1 MRRQEKL
8 ALINLLTK
16 KQIKVLQ
23 SYLND
28 DWKYLILNGAV
39 RAGKTVIDNYLFL
52 LELKR
57 IKKLAEIEKEPHPQ
71 YILAGYS
78 SNSIYTNV
86 ISSLENQ
93 FGIVMK
99 TDRHGHYH
107 LFGIDIVPAY
117 TGSVRGIGAIRGMT
131 SYGAYINEASLA
143 THEVFQEIVQRCS
156 VGTARIICD
165 TNPDIPTHWLK
176 TDYIDNHDPKA
187 RIKAFS
193 FTIDDNTFLSK
204 DYVEALKAATP
215 RGMFYDRS
223 ILGQWVTGDGIV
235 YQDFNK
241 ETMVI
246 PRDRVPD
253 GLDYYVGIDWGYE
266 HPNPI
271 ILLGDDKDGN
281 TYVLEDYTQKHK
293 FINYWIEIAQNLQT
307 RFGRNL
313 IFYADSARPD
323 NVNEFQSNGLNCIN
337 ANKNVLPGIECVA
350 KKMREGKFYV
360 VDTASNG
367 LLDEIYQYAWDE
379 STGLPLKENDVRHND
394 RLDAIRYAI
403 YSRNKKGG
411 FIPWN

>member
-1 MRRQEKL
+1 M

-16 KQIKVLQ
+16 KQIEVLQ

-86 ISSLENQ
+86 ISSIENQ
-93 FGIVMK
+93 FGIVMN

-156 VGTARIICD
+156 VGSARIICD

-176 TDYIDNHDPKA
+176 TDYIDNHDPRAK
-187 RIKAFS
+187 IKAFS

-204 DYVEALKAATP
+204 DYVETLKAATP
-215 RGMFYDRS
+215 RGMFYDRA
-223 ILGQWVTGDGIV
+223 ILGQWVTGEGIV
-235 YQDFNK
+235 YQDFNAD
-241 ETMVI
+241 TMVI
-246 PRDRVPD
+246 DD
-253 GLDYYVGIDWGYE
+253 KDISDSLDYYCGVDWGFAE
-266 HPNPI
+266 GHENVI
-271 ILLGDDKDGN
+271 TVFGDDPDTDI
-281 TYVLEDYTQKHK
+281 TYLLDIYSSTGKYIDY
-293 FINYWIEIAQNLQT
+293 WVEIAQQIQEKYGYGIN
-307 RFGRNL
+307 FWC
-313 IFYADSARPD
+313 DSARPEYVSYFQQQGIQARNADKSVMDGVEYCSSRIKLDKFRVLRSCSKPFLDDVYQYVWDPVKGVPKKEHD
-323 NVNEFQSNGLNCIN
+323 NVMDSF
-337 ANKNVLPGIECVA
+337 
-350 KKMREGKFYV
+350 
-360 VDTASNG
+360 
-367 LLDEIYQYAWDE
+367 
-379 STGLPLKENDVRHND
+379 
-394 RLDAIRYAI
+394 RYAVFNQHKKVDNQVLRNI
-403 YSRNKKGG
+403 Y
-411 FIPWN
+411 F

>member
-1 MRRQEKL
+1 M

-16 KQIKVLQ
+16 KQIEVLQ

-57 IKKLAEIEKEPHPQ
+57 IKQLAEREKEPHPQ

-86 ISSLENQ
+86 ISSIENQ
-93 FGIVMK
+93 FGIVMN

-107 LFGIDIVPAY
+107 LFGVDIVPAY

-156 VGTARIICD
+156 VGSARIICD

-193 FTIDDNTFLSK
+193 FTIDDNTFLAK
-204 DYVEALKAATP
+204 DYVDALKAATP

-223 ILGQWVTGDGIV
+223 ILGQWVTGEGIV

-241 ETMVI
+241 DTMLVNE
-246 PRDRVPD
+246 VPKN
-253 GLDYYVGIDWGYE
+253 LEYYCGVDWGFAE
-266 HPNPI
+266 GHENVI
-271 ILLGDDKDGN
+271 TVFGDDPDTDT
-281 TYVLEDYTQKHK
+281 TYLLDIYSSTGKY
-293 FINYWIEIAQNLQT
+293 IDYWIEIAQQIQEKYGYGIN
-307 RFGRNL
+307 FW
-313 IFYADSARPD
+313 ADSARPEYVSYFQQNGIQARNADKSVMDGVEYCSSRIKLDKFRVLQSCSKPFLDDVYQYVWDPVKGVPKKEHD
-323 NVNEFQSNGLNCIN
+323 NVMDSF
-337 ANKNVLPGIECVA
+337 
-350 KKMREGKFYV
+350 
-360 VDTASNG
+360 
-367 LLDEIYQYAWDE
+367 
-379 STGLPLKENDVRHND
+379 
-394 RLDAIRYAI
+394 RYAVFNQHKKVDNQVLRNI
-403 YSRNKKGG
+403 Y
-411 FIPWN
+411 F

>member
-1 MRRQEKL
+1 M

-16 KQIKVLQ
+16 KQIEVLQ

-57 IKKLAEIEKEPHPQ
+57 IKRLAEREKEPHPQ

-86 ISSLENQ
+86 ISSIENQ
-93 FGIVMK
+93 FGIVMN

-156 VGTARIICD
+156 VESARIICD
-165 TNPDIPTHWLK
+165 TNPSTPTHWLK

-187 RIKAFS
+187 RIKSFS
-193 FTIDDNTFLSK
+193 FTIDDNTFLSR
-204 DYVEALKAATP
+204 DYVETLKAATP

-223 ILGQWVTGDGIV
+223 ILGQWVTSDGIV
-235 YQDFNK
+235 YQDFNAD
-241 ETMVI
+241 TMVI
-246 PRDRVPD
+246 DD
-253 GLDYYVGIDWGYE
+253 KDISDSLDYYCGVDWGFAE
-266 HPNPI
+266 GHENVI
-271 ILLGDDKDGN
+271 TVFGDDPDTDT
-281 TYVLEDYTQKHK
+281 TYLLDIYSSTGKYIDY
-293 FINYWIEIAQNLQT
+293 WVDIAQKIQEKYGYGIN
-307 RFGRNL
+307 FW
-313 IFYADSARPD
+313 ADSARPEYVSYFQQNGIQARNADKSVMDGVEYCSSRIKLDKFRVLKSCSKPFLDDVYQYVWDPVKGVPKKEHD
-323 NVNEFQSNGLNCIN
+323 NVMDSF
-337 ANKNVLPGIECVA
+337 
-350 KKMREGKFYV
+350 
-360 VDTASNG
+360 
-367 LLDEIYQYAWDE
+367 
-379 STGLPLKENDVRHND
+379 
-394 RLDAIRYAI
+394 RYAVFNQHKKVDNQVLKNI
-403 YSRNKKGG
+403 Y
-411 FIPWN
+411 F

>member
-1 MRRQEKL
+1 M
-8 ALINLLTK
+8 
-16 KQIKVLQ
+16 LQ

-57 IKKLAEIEKEPHPQ
+57 IKKLAEREKEPHPQ

-86 ISSLENQ
+86 ISSIENQ
-93 FGIVMK
+93 FGIVMN

-107 LFGIDIVPAY
+107 LFGVDIVPAY

-156 VGTARIICD
+156 VGSARIICD

-193 FTIDDNTFLSK
+193 FTIDDNTFLAK
-204 DYVEALKAATP
+204 DYVDALKAATP

-223 ILGQWVTGDGIV
+223 ILGQWVTGEGIV

-241 ETMVI
+241 DTMLVNE
-246 PRDRVPD
+246 VPKN
-253 GLDYYVGIDWGYE
+253 LEYYCGVDWGFAE
-266 HPNPI
+266 GHENVI
-271 ILLGDDKDGN
+271 TVFGDDPDTDI
-281 TYVLEDYTQKHK
+281 TYLLDIYSSTGKYIDY
-293 FINYWIEIAQNLQT
+293 WVEIAQQIQEKYGYGIN
-307 RFGRNL
+307 FW
-313 IFYADSARPD
+313 ADSARPEYVSYFQQNGIQARNSDKSVMDGVEYCSSRIKLDKFRVLQSCAKPFLDDVYQYVWDPVKGVPKKEHD
-323 NVNEFQSNGLNCIN
+323 NVMDSF
-337 ANKNVLPGIECVA
+337 
-350 KKMREGKFYV
+350 
-360 VDTASNG
+360 
-367 LLDEIYQYAWDE
+367 
-379 STGLPLKENDVRHND
+379 
-394 RLDAIRYAI
+394 RYAVFNQHKKVDNQVLRNI
-403 YSRNKKGG
+403 Y
-411 FIPWN
+411 F

>member
-1 MRRQEKL
+1 M

-86 ISSLENQ
+86 ISSIENQ

-156 VGTARIICD
+156 VRSARIICD

-193 FTIDDNTFLSK
+193 FTIGDNTFLSK

-241 ETMVI
+241 DTMVI
-246 PRDRVPD
+246 PRNRVPD
-253 GLDYYVGIDWGYE
+253 GLDYYVGVDWGYE

-293 FINYWIEIAQNLQT
+293 FINYWVKIAQNLQT

-350 KKMREGKFYV
+350 RKMREGKFYV
-360 VDTASNG
+360 VDTASSG

>member
-1 MRRQEKL
+1 M

-16 KQIKVLQ
+16 KQIEVLQ

-57 IKKLAEIEKEPHPQ
+57 IKKLAEREKEPHPQ

-86 ISSLENQ
+86 ISSIENQ
-93 FGIVMK
+93 FGIVMN

-156 VGTARIICD
+156 VGSARIICD
-165 TNPDIPTHWLK
+165 TNPSTPTHWLK

-204 DYVEALKAATP
+204 DYVETLKAATP

-235 YQDFNK
+235 YRDFDK
-241 ETMVI
+241 ETMLI
-246 PRDRVPD
+246 NEAPKN
-253 GLDYYVGIDWGYE
+253 LEYYCGVDWGFAE
-266 HPNPI
+266 GHENVI
-271 ILLGDDKDGN
+271 TVFGDDPDTDI
-281 TYVLEDYTQKHK
+281 TYLLDIYSSTGKYIDY
-293 FINYWIEIAQNLQT
+293 WVDIAQQIQEKYGYGIN
-307 RFGRNL
+307 FWC
-313 IFYADSARPD
+313 DSARPEYVSYFQQQGIQARNSDKSVMAGVEYCSSIIKLNKFRVLQSCAKPFLDDVYQYVWDPVKGVPKKEHD
-323 NVNEFQSNGLNCIN
+323 NVMDSF
-337 ANKNVLPGIECVA
+337 
-350 KKMREGKFYV
+350 
-360 VDTASNG
+360 
-367 LLDEIYQYAWDE
+367 
-379 STGLPLKENDVRHND
+379 
-394 RLDAIRYAI
+394 RYAVFNQHKKVDNQVFKNI
-403 YSRNKKGG
+403 Y
-411 FIPWN
+411 F

>member
-1 MRRQEKL
+1 M

-16 KQIKVLQ
+16 KQIEVLQ

-57 IKKLAEIEKEPHPQ
+57 IKKLAEREKEPHPQ

-86 ISSLENQ
+86 ISSIENQ
-93 FGIVMK
+93 FGIVMN

-107 LFGIDIVPAY
+107 LFGVDIVPAY

-156 VGTARIICD
+156 VGSARIICD

-193 FTIDDNTFLSK
+193 FTIDDNTFLAK

-223 ILGQWVTGDGIV
+223 ILGQWVTGEGIV
-235 YQDFNK
+235 YQDFDK
-241 ETMVI
+241 ETMLI
-246 PRDRVPD
+246 NEAPKN
-253 GLDYYVGIDWGYE
+253 LDYYCGVDWGFAE
-266 HPNPI
+266 GHENVI
-271 ILLGDDKDGN
+271 TVFGDDPDTDT
-281 TYVLEDYTQKHK
+281 TYLLDIYSSTGKY
-293 FINYWIEIAQNLQT
+293 IDYWIEIAQQIQEKYGYGIN
-307 RFGRNL
+307 FW
-313 IFYADSARPD
+313 ADSARPEYVSYFQQNGIQARNADKSVMDGVEYCSSRIKLDKFRVLKSCSKPFLDDVYQYVWDSVKGVPKKEHD
-323 NVNEFQSNGLNCIN
+323 NVMDSF
-337 ANKNVLPGIECVA
+337 
-350 KKMREGKFYV
+350 
-360 VDTASNG
+360 
-367 LLDEIYQYAWDE
+367 
-379 STGLPLKENDVRHND
+379 
-394 RLDAIRYAI
+394 RYAVFNQHKKVDNQVLRNI
-403 YSRNKKGG
+403 Y
-411 FIPWN
+411 F

>member
-1 MRRQEKL
+1 M

-16 KQIKVLQ
+16 KQIEVLQ

-57 IKKLAEIEKEPHPQ
+57 IKKLAEREKEPHPQ

-86 ISSLENQ
+86 ISSIENQ
-93 FGIVMK
+93 FGIVMN

-156 VGTARIICD
+156 VESARIICD

-187 RIKAFS
+187 RIKSFS

-204 DYVEALKAATP
+204 DYVETLKAATP
-215 RGMFYDRS
+215 RGMFYDRA
-223 ILGQWVTGDGIV
+223 ILGQWVTGEGIV
-235 YQDFNK
+235 YQDFNAD
-241 ETMVI
+241 TMVI
-246 PRDRVPD
+246 DD
-253 GLDYYVGIDWGYE
+253 KDISDSLDYYCGIDWGFAE
-266 HPNPI
+266 GHENVI
-271 ILLGDDKDGN
+271 TVFGDDPDTDM
-281 TYVLEDYTQKHK
+281 TYLLDIYSSTGKYIDY
-293 FINYWIEIAQNLQT
+293 WVDIAQQIQEKYGYGIN
-307 RFGRNL
+307 FW
-313 IFYADSARPD
+313 ADSARPEYVSYFQQNGIQARNADKSVMDGVEYCSSRIKLDKFRVLKSCSKPFLDDVYQYVWDPVKGVPKKEHD
-323 NVNEFQSNGLNCIN
+323 NVMDSF
-337 ANKNVLPGIECVA
+337 
-350 KKMREGKFYV
+350 
-360 VDTASNG
+360 
-367 LLDEIYQYAWDE
+367 
-379 STGLPLKENDVRHND
+379 
-394 RLDAIRYAI
+394 RYAVFNQHKKVDNQVLRNI
-403 YSRNKKGG
+403 Y
-411 FIPWN
+411 F

>member
-1 MRRQEKL
+1 M
-8 ALINLLTK
+8 
-16 KQIKVLQ
+16 LQ

-28 DWKYLILNGAV
+28 GWKILINAGSV
-39 RAGKTVIDNYLFL
+39 RSGKTYINNYLFL

-57 IKKLAEIEKEPHPQ
+57 VKKLAEIEKEPHPQ

-86 ISSLENQ
+86 ISSIENQ

-156 VGTARIICD
+156 VRSARIICD

-241 ETMVI
+241 DTMVI
-246 PRDRVPD
+246 PKNRVPD
-253 GLDYYVGIDWGYE
+253 GLDYYVGVDWGYE

-293 FINYWIEIAQNLQT
+293 FINYWVKVAQNLQT

-350 KKMREGKFYV
+350 RKMREGKFYV
-360 VDTASNG
+360 VDTASSG

>member
-1 MRRQEKL
+1 M
-8 ALINLLTK
+8 
-16 KQIKVLQ
+16 Q

-28 DWKYLILNGAV
+28 DWKYLILNGAI

-57 IKKLAEIEKEPHPQ
+57 IKQLAEQEKEPHPQ

-86 ISSLENQ
+86 ISSIENQ
-93 FGIVMK
+93 FGIVMN
-99 TDRHGHYH
+99 TDIHGHYH
-107 LFGIDIVPAY
+107 LFGVDIVPAY

-156 VGTARIICD
+156 VGSARIICD

-193 FTIDDNTFLSK
+193 FTIDDNTFLAK

-223 ILGQWVTGDGIV
+223 ILGQWVTGEGIV

-241 ETMVI
+241 DTMLVNE
-246 PRDRVPD
+246 VPKN
-253 GLDYYVGIDWGYE
+253 LEYYCGVDWGFAE
-266 HPNPI
+266 GHENVI
-271 ILLGDDKDGN
+271 TVFGDDPDTDT
-281 TYVLEDYTQKHK
+281 TYLLDIYSSTGKYIDY
-293 FINYWIEIAQNLQT
+293 WVDIAQQIQEKYGYGIN
-307 RFGRNL
+307 FW
-313 IFYADSARPD
+313 ADSARPEY
-323 NVNEFQSNGLNCIN
+323 VSYFQQNGIQARNSDKSVMDGVEYCSSRIKLD
-337 ANKNVLPGIECVA
+337 KFRVLQSCA
-350 KKMREGKFYV
+350 KPF
-360 VDTASNG
+360 
-367 LLDEIYQYAWDE
+367 LDDIYQYVWDQVK
-379 STGLPLKENDVRHND
+379 GVPKKEHDNVMDSF
-394 RLDAIRYAI
+394 RYAVFNQHKKVDNQVLKNI
-403 YSRNKKGG
+403 Y
-411 FIPWN
+411 F

>member
-1 MRRQEKL
+1 M
-8 ALINLLTK
+8 LINLLTK
-16 KQIKVLQ
+16 KQIEVLQ

-57 IKKLAEIEKEPHPQ
+57 IKKLAEREKEPHPQ

-86 ISSLENQ
+86 ISSIENQ
-93 FGIVMK
+93 FGIVMN

-156 VGTARIICD
+156 VESARIICD

-193 FTIDDNTFLSK
+193 FTIDDNTFLSR
-204 DYVEALKAATP
+204 DYVETLKAATP
-215 RGMFYDRS
+215 RGMFYDRA
-223 ILGQWVTGDGIV
+223 IKGLWVTGEGIV
-235 YQDFNK
+235 YRDFDK
-241 ETMVI
+241 GTMLI
-246 PRDRVPD
+246 NEAPKN
-253 GLDYYVGIDWGYE
+253 LEYYCGVDWGFAE
-266 HPNPI
+266 GHENVI
-271 ILLGDDKDGN
+271 TVFGDDPDTDI
-281 TYVLEDYTQKHK
+281 TYLLDIYSSTGKYIDY
-293 FINYWIEIAQNLQT
+293 WVDIAQQIQEKYGYGIN
-307 RFGRNL
+307 FWC
-313 IFYADSARPD
+313 DSARPEYVSYFQQQGIQARNADKSVMDGVEYCSSRIKLDKFRVLKSCSKPFLDDVYQYVWDPVKGVPKKEHD
-323 NVNEFQSNGLNCIN
+323 NVMDSF
-337 ANKNVLPGIECVA
+337 
-350 KKMREGKFYV
+350 
-360 VDTASNG
+360 
-367 LLDEIYQYAWDE
+367 
-379 STGLPLKENDVRHND
+379 
-394 RLDAIRYAI
+394 RYAVFNQHKKVDNQVFRNI
-403 YSRNKKGG
+403 Y
-411 FIPWN
+411 F

>member
-1 MRRQEKL
+1 M

-39 RAGKTVIDNYLFL
+39 RTGKTVIDNYLFL

-86 ISSLENQ
+86 ISSIENQ

-156 VGTARIICD
+156 VRSARIICD

-176 TDYIDNHDPKA
+176 TGYIDNHDPKA

-193 FTIDDNTFLSK
+193 FTIGDNTFLSK

-241 ETMVI
+241 DTMII
-246 PRDRVPD
+246 PRNRVPD
-253 GLDYYVGIDWGYE
+253 GLDYYVGVDWGYE

-293 FINYWIEIAQNLQT
+293 FINYWVEIAKNLQT

-350 KKMREGKFYV
+350 RKMREGKFYV

>member
-1 MRRQEKL
+1 M
-8 ALINLLTK
+8 
-16 KQIKVLQ
+16 Q

-57 IKKLAEIEKEPHPQ
+57 IKQLAEREKEPHPQ

-86 ISSLENQ
+86 ISSIENQ
-93 FGIVMK
+93 FGIVMN

-107 LFGIDIVPAY
+107 LFGVDIVPAY

-156 VGTARIICD
+156 IRSARIICD

-176 TDYIDNHDPKA
+176 TDYIDNQDPKA

-193 FTIDDNTFLSK
+193 FTIDDNTFLAK
-204 DYVEALKAATP
+204 DYVDALKAATP

-223 ILGQWVTGDGIV
+223 ILGQWVTGEGIV

-241 ETMVI
+241 DTMLVNE
-246 PRDRVPD
+246 VPEN
-253 GLDYYVGIDWGYE
+253 LDYYCGIDWGFAE
-266 HPNPI
+266 GHENVI
-271 ILLGDDKDGN
+271 TVFGDDPDTDT
-281 TYVLEDYTQKHK
+281 TYLLDIYSSTGKYIDY
-293 FINYWIEIAQNLQT
+293 WVEIAQQIQEKYGYGIN
-307 RFGRNL
+307 FW
-313 IFYADSARPD
+313 ADSARPEYVSYFQQNGIQARNADKSVMDGVEYCSSRIKLDKFRVLKSCSKPFLDDVYQYVWDPVKGVPKKEHD
-323 NVNEFQSNGLNCIN
+323 NVMDSF
-337 ANKNVLPGIECVA
+337 
-350 KKMREGKFYV
+350 
-360 VDTASNG
+360 
-367 LLDEIYQYAWDE
+367 
-379 STGLPLKENDVRHND
+379 
-394 RLDAIRYAI
+394 RYAVFNQHKKVDNQVLRNI
-403 YSRNKKGG
+403 Y
-411 FIPWN
+411 F

>member
-1 MRRQEKL
+1 M
-8 ALINLLTK
+8 ALINLLAK
-16 KQIKVLQ
+16 KQIEVLQ

-57 IKKLAEIEKEPHPQ
+57 IKQLAEREKEPHPQ

-86 ISSLENQ
+86 ISSIENQ
-93 FGIVMK
+93 FGIVMN

-107 LFGIDIVPAY
+107 LFGVDIVPAY

-156 VGTARIICD
+156 VGSARIICD

-193 FTIDDNTFLSK
+193 FTIDDNTFLPK

-223 ILGQWVTGDGIV
+223 ILGQWVTGEGIV
-235 YQDFNK
+235 YQDFDK
-241 ETMVI
+241 ETMLI
-246 PRDRVPD
+246 NETPKN
-253 GLDYYVGIDWGYE
+253 LDYYCGVDWGFAE
-266 HPNPI
+266 GHENVI
-271 ILLGDDKDGN
+271 TVFGDDPDTDM
-281 TYVLEDYTQKHK
+281 TYLLDIYSSTGKYIDY
-293 FINYWIEIAQNLQT
+293 WVDIAQQIQEKYGYGIN
-307 RFGRNL
+307 FW
-313 IFYADSARPD
+313 ADSARPEYVSYFQQNGIQARNADKSVMDGVEYCSSRIKLDKFRVLKSCSKPFLDYIYPYVSDPVKGVPKKEHD
-323 NVNEFQSNGLNCIN
+323 NVMDSF
-337 ANKNVLPGIECVA
+337 
-350 KKMREGKFYV
+350 
-360 VDTASNG
+360 
-367 LLDEIYQYAWDE
+367 
-379 STGLPLKENDVRHND
+379 
-394 RLDAIRYAI
+394 RYAVFNQHKKVDNQVLRNI
-403 YSRNKKGG
+403 Y
-411 FIPWN
+411 F

>member
-1 MRRQEKL
+1 M

-16 KQIKVLQ
+16 KQIEVLQ

-57 IKKLAEIEKEPHPQ
+57 IKQLAEREKEPHPQ

-86 ISSLENQ
+86 ISSIENQ
-93 FGIVMK
+93 FGIVMN

-107 LFGIDIVPAY
+107 LFGVDIVPAY

-156 VGTARIICD
+156 VGSARIICD

-193 FTIDDNTFLSK
+193 FTIDDNTFLAK
-204 DYVEALKAATP
+204 DYVETLKAATP

-223 ILGQWVTGDGIV
+223 ILGQWVTGEGIV

-241 ETMVI
+241 DTMLVNE
-246 PRDRVPD
+246 VPKN
-253 GLDYYVGIDWGYE
+253 LDYYCGVDWGFAE
-266 HPNPI
+266 GHENVI
-271 ILLGDDKDGN
+271 TVFGDDPDTDT
-281 TYVLEDYTQKHK
+281 TYLLDIYSSTGKYIDY
-293 FINYWIEIAQNLQT
+293 WVDIAQQIQEKYGYGIN
-307 RFGRNL
+307 FW
-313 IFYADSARPD
+313 ADSARPEY
-323 NVNEFQSNGLNCIN
+323 VSYFQQNGIQARNSDKSVMDGVEYCSSRIKLD
-337 ANKNVLPGIECVA
+337 KFRVLQSCA
-350 KKMREGKFYV
+350 KPF
-360 VDTASNG
+360 
-367 LLDEIYQYAWDE
+367 LDDIYQYVWDPVK
-379 STGLPLKENDVRHND
+379 GVPKKEHDNVMDSF
-394 RLDAIRYAI
+394 RYAVFNQHKKVDNQVLKNI
-403 YSRNKKGG
+403 Y
-411 FIPWN
+411 F

>member
-1 MRRQEKL
+1 M
-8 ALINLLTK
+8 
-16 KQIKVLQ
+16 Q

-57 IKKLAEIEKEPHPQ
+57 IKKLAEREKEPHPQ

-78 SNSIYTNV
+78 SNSIYTNI
-86 ISSLENQ
+86 ISSIENQ
-93 FGIVMK
+93 FGIVMNA
-99 TDRHGHYH
+99 DRHGHYH
-107 LFGIDIVPAY
+107 LFGVDIVPAY

-143 THEVFQEIVQRCS
+143 THDVFQEIIQRCS
-156 VGTARIICD
+156 VGSARIICD

-193 FTIDDNTFLSK
+193 FTIDDNTFLAK

-241 ETMVI
+241 DTMVV
-246 PRDRVPD
+246 DEVPD
-253 GLDYYVGIDWGYE
+253 DLEYYCGVDWGFAE
-266 HPNPI
+266 GHENVI
-271 ILLGDDKDGN
+271 TVFGDDPDTDT
-281 TYVLEDYTQKHK
+281 TYLLDIYSSTGKYIDYWVDIAEQIQEKYGYG
-293 FINYWIEIAQNLQT
+293 INFW
-307 RFGRNL
+307 
-313 IFYADSARPD
+313 ADSARPEYVSYFQQNGIQARNADKSVMDGVEYCSSRIKLDKFRVLKSCSKPFLDDVYQYVWDPVKGVPKKEHD
-323 NVNEFQSNGLNCIN
+323 NVMDSF
-337 ANKNVLPGIECVA
+337 
-350 KKMREGKFYV
+350 
-360 VDTASNG
+360 
-367 LLDEIYQYAWDE
+367 
-379 STGLPLKENDVRHND
+379 
-394 RLDAIRYAI
+394 RYAVFNQHKKVDNQVLRNI
-403 YSRNKKGG
+403 Y
-411 FIPWN
+411 F

>member
-1 MRRQEKL
+1 M

-16 KQIKVLQ
+16 KQIEVLQ

-57 IKKLAEIEKEPHPQ
+57 IKKLAEREKEPHPQ

-86 ISSLENQ
+86 ISSIENQ
-93 FGIVMK
+93 FGIVMN

-107 LFGIDIVPAY
+107 LFGVDIVPAY

-156 VGTARIICD
+156 VGSARIICD

-193 FTIDDNTFLSK
+193 FTIDDNTFLAK

-223 ILGQWVTGDGIV
+223 ILGQWVTGEGIV
-235 YQDFNK
+235 YQDFNAN
-241 ETMVI
+241 TMVI
-246 PRDRVPD
+246 DDKNIPD
-253 GLDYYVGIDWGYE
+253 GLNYYCGVDWGFAE
-266 HPNPI
+266 GHENVI
-271 ILLGDDKDGN
+271 TVFGDDPDTDT
-281 TYVLEDYTQKHK
+281 TYLLDIYSSTGKYIDYWVDIAEQIQEKYGYG
-293 FINYWIEIAQNLQT
+293 INFW
-307 RFGRNL
+307 
-313 IFYADSARPD
+313 ADSARPEYVSYFQQNGIQARNADKSVMDGVEYCSSRIKLDKFRVLKSCSKPFLDDVYQYVWDPVKGVPKKEHD
-323 NVNEFQSNGLNCIN
+323 NVMDSF
-337 ANKNVLPGIECVA
+337 
-350 KKMREGKFYV
+350 
-360 VDTASNG
+360 
-367 LLDEIYQYAWDE
+367 
-379 STGLPLKENDVRHND
+379 
-394 RLDAIRYAI
+394 RYAVFNQHKKVDNQVLRNI
-403 YSRNKKGG
+403 Y
-411 FIPWN
+411 F

>member
-1 MRRQEKL
+1 M
-8 ALINLLTK
+8 
-16 KQIKVLQ
+16 LQ

-57 IKKLAEIEKEPHPQ
+57 IKKLAEREKEPHPQ

-86 ISSLENQ
+86 ISSIENQ
-93 FGIVMK
+93 FGIVMN

-156 VGTARIICD
+156 VGSARIICD

-193 FTIDDNTFLSK
+193 FTIDDNTFLAK
-204 DYVEALKAATP
+204 DYVDALKAATP

-223 ILGQWVTGDGIV
+223 ILGQWVTGEGIV
-235 YQDFNK
+235 YQDFNAD
-241 ETMVI
+241 TMVI
-246 PRDRVPD
+246 EDKD
-253 GLDYYVGIDWGYE
+253 ISDSLDYYCGVDWGFAE
-266 HPNPI
+266 GHENVI
-271 ILLGDDKDGN
+271 TVFGDDPDTDI
-281 TYVLEDYTQKHK
+281 TYLLDIYSSTGKYIDY
-293 FINYWIEIAQNLQT
+293 WVDIAQQIQEKYGYGIN
-307 RFGRNL
+307 FWC
-313 IFYADSARPD
+313 DSARPEY
-323 NVNEFQSNGLNCIN
+323 VSYFQQQGIQARNSDKSVMAGVEYCSSRIKLN
-337 ANKNVLPGIECVA
+337 KFRVLHSCA
-350 KKMREGKFYV
+350 KPF
-360 VDTASNG
+360 
-367 LLDEIYQYAWDE
+367 LDDIYQYVWDPVK
-379 STGLPLKENDVRHND
+379 GVPKKEHDNVMDSF
-394 RLDAIRYAI
+394 RYAVFNQHKKVDNQILRNI
-403 YSRNKKGG
+403 Y
-411 FIPWN
+411 F

>member
-1 MRRQEKL
+1 M
-8 ALINLLTK
+8 
-16 KQIKVLQ
+16 Q

-57 IKKLAEIEKEPHPQ
+57 IKQLAEREKEPHPQ

-86 ISSLENQ
+86 ISSIENQ
-93 FGIVMK
+93 FGIVMN

-107 LFGIDIVPAY
+107 LFGVDIVPAY

-156 VGTARIICD
+156 VGSARILCD

-193 FTIDDNTFLSK
+193 FTIDDNTFLAK
-204 DYVEALKAATP
+204 DYVDALKAATP

-223 ILGQWVTGDGIV
+223 ILGQWVTGEGIV
-235 YQDFNK
+235 YQDFDK
-241 ETMVI
+241 ETMLI
-246 PRDRVPD
+246 NEAPEN
-253 GLDYYVGIDWGYE
+253 LDYYCGVDWGFAE
-266 HPNPI
+266 GHENVI
-271 ILLGDDKDGN
+271 TVFGDDPDTDM
-281 TYVLEDYTQKHK
+281 TYLLDIYSSTGKYIDYWVDIAEQIQEKYGYG
-293 FINYWIEIAQNLQT
+293 INFW
-307 RFGRNL
+307 
-313 IFYADSARPD
+313 ADSARPEY
-323 NVNEFQSNGLNCIN
+323 VSYFQQNGIQARN
-337 ANKNVLPGIECVA
+337 ADKSVMDGVEYCSSRIKLDKFRVLKSCS
-350 KKMREGKFYV
+350 KLF
-360 VDTASNG
+360 
-367 LLDEIYQYAWDE
+367 LDEIYQYVWDPVK
-379 STGLPLKENDVRHND
+379 GVPKKEHDNVMDSF
-394 RLDAIRYAI
+394 RYAVFNQHKKVDNQVLRNI
-403 YSRNKKGG
+403 Y
-411 FIPWN
+411 F

>member
-1 MRRQEKL
+1 M

-16 KQIKVLQ
+16 KQIEVLQ

-57 IKKLAEIEKEPHPQ
+57 IKQLAEREKEPHPQ

-86 ISSLENQ
+86 ISSIENQ
-93 FGIVMK
+93 FGIVMN

-107 LFGIDIVPAY
+107 LFGVDIVPAY

-156 VGTARIICD
+156 VESARIICD

-187 RIKAFS
+187 RIKSFS
-193 FTIDDNTFLSK
+193 FIIDDNTFLAK
-204 DYVEALKAATP
+204 DYVDALKAATP

-223 ILGQWVTGDGIV
+223 ILGQWVTGEGIV

-241 ETMVI
+241 DTMLVNE
-246 PRDRVPD
+246 VPKN
-253 GLDYYVGIDWGYE
+253 LEYYCGVDWGFAE
-266 HPNPI
+266 GHENVI
-271 ILLGDDKDGN
+271 TVFGDDPDTDT
-281 TYVLEDYTQKHK
+281 TYLLDIYSSTGKYIDYWADIAEQIQEKYGYG
-293 FINYWIEIAQNLQT
+293 INFWC
-307 RFGRNL
+307 
-313 IFYADSARPD
+313 DSARPEYVSYFQQNGIQARNADKSVMDGVEYCSSRIKLDKFRVLQSCAKPFLDDVYQYVWDPVKGVPKKEHD
-323 NVNEFQSNGLNCIN
+323 NVMDSF
-337 ANKNVLPGIECVA
+337 
-350 KKMREGKFYV
+350 
-360 VDTASNG
+360 
-367 LLDEIYQYAWDE
+367 
-379 STGLPLKENDVRHND
+379 
-394 RLDAIRYAI
+394 RYAVFNQHKKVDNQVLRNI
-403 YSRNKKGG
+403 Y
-411 FIPWN
+411 F

>member
-1 MRRQEKL
+1 M
-8 ALINLLTK
+8 
-16 KQIKVLQ
+16 LQ

-57 IKKLAEIEKEPHPQ
+57 IKQLAEREKEPHPQ

-86 ISSLENQ
+86 ISSIENQ
-93 FGIVMK
+93 FGIVMN

-107 LFGIDIVPAY
+107 LFGVDIVPAY

-156 VGTARIICD
+156 VGSARIICD

-193 FTIDDNTFLSK
+193 FTIDDNTFLAK
-204 DYVEALKAATP
+204 DYVDALKAATP

-223 ILGQWVTGDGIV
+223 ILGQWVTGEGIV
-235 YQDFNK
+235 YQDFDAN
-241 ETMVI
+241 TMVI
-246 PRDRVPD
+246 DDENIPD
-253 GLDYYVGIDWGYE
+253 DLEYYCGVDWGFAE
-266 HPNPI
+266 GHENVI
-271 ILLGDDKDGN
+271 TVFGDDPDTDT
-281 TYVLEDYTQKHK
+281 TYLLDIYSSTGKYIDYWVDIAEQIQEKYGYG
-293 FINYWIEIAQNLQT
+293 INFW
-307 RFGRNL
+307 
-313 IFYADSARPD
+313 ADSARPEY
-323 NVNEFQSNGLNCIN
+323 VSYFQQNGIQARN
-337 ANKNVLPGIECVA
+337 ADKSVMDGVEYCSSRIKLDKFRVLKSCSKP
-350 KKMREGKFYV
+350 F
-360 VDTASNG
+360 
-367 LLDEIYQYAWDE
+367 LDEIYQYVWDPVK
-379 STGLPLKENDVRHND
+379 GVPKKEHDNVMDSF
-394 RLDAIRYAI
+394 RYAVFNQHKKVDNQVLRNI
-403 YSRNKKGG
+403 Y
-411 FIPWN
+411 F

>member
-1 MRRQEKL
+1 M

-16 KQIKVLQ
+16 KQIEVLQ

-57 IKKLAEIEKEPHPQ
+57 IKQLAEREKEPHPQ

-86 ISSLENQ
+86 ISSIENQ

-131 SYGAYINEASLA
+131 SYGAYVNEASLA

-156 VGTARIICD
+156 VGSARIICD

-193 FTIDDNTFLSK
+193 FTIDDNTFLAK
-204 DYVEALKAATP
+204 DYVDALKAATP

-223 ILGQWVTGDGIV
+223 ILGQWVTGEGIV
-235 YQDFNK
+235 YQDFNAD
-241 ETMVI
+241 TMVI
-246 PRDRVPD
+246 DD
-253 GLDYYVGIDWGYE
+253 KDISDSLDYYCGVDWGFAE
-266 HPNPI
+266 GHENVI
-271 ILLGDDKDGN
+271 TVFGDDPDTDV
-281 TYVLEDYTQKHK
+281 TYLLDIYSSTGKY
-293 FINYWIEIAQNLQT
+293 IDYWIEIAQQIQEKYGYGIN
-307 RFGRNL
+307 FW
-313 IFYADSARPD
+313 ADSARPEYVSYFQQNGIQARNADKSVMDGVEYCSSRIKLDKFRVLQSCSKPFLDDVYQYVWDPVKGVPKKEHD
-323 NVNEFQSNGLNCIN
+323 NVMDSF
-337 ANKNVLPGIECVA
+337 
-350 KKMREGKFYV
+350 
-360 VDTASNG
+360 
-367 LLDEIYQYAWDE
+367 
-379 STGLPLKENDVRHND
+379 
-394 RLDAIRYAI
+394 RYAVFNQHKKVDNQVLRNI
-403 YSRNKKGG
+403 Y
-411 FIPWN
+411 F

>member
-1 MRRQEKL
+1 M
-8 ALINLLTK
+8 
-16 KQIKVLQ
+16 Q

-57 IKKLAEIEKEPHPQ
+57 IKQLAEREKEPHPQ

-86 ISSLENQ
+86 ISSIENQ
-93 FGIVMK
+93 FGIVMN

-107 LFGIDIVPAY
+107 LFGVDIVPAY

-156 VGTARIICD
+156 VESARIICD

-187 RIKAFS
+187 RIKAFG
-193 FTIDDNTFLSK
+193 FTIDDNTFLAK

-223 ILGQWVTGDGIV
+223 ILGQWVTGEGIV
-235 YQDFNK
+235 YQDFDK
-241 ETMVI
+241 ETMLI
-246 PRDRVPD
+246 NEAPKN
-253 GLDYYVGIDWGYE
+253 LDYYCGVDWGFAE
-266 HPNPI
+266 GHENVI
-271 ILLGDDKDGN
+271 TVFGDDPDTDI
-281 TYVLEDYTQKHK
+281 TYLLDIYSSTGKYIDYWVDIAEQIQEKYGYG
-293 FINYWIEIAQNLQT
+293 INFW
-307 RFGRNL
+307 
-313 IFYADSARPD
+313 ADSARPEYVSYFQQNGIQARNADKSVMDGVEYCSSRIKLDKFRVLKSCSKPFLDDVYQYVWDPVKGVPKKEHD
-323 NVNEFQSNGLNCIN
+323 NVMDSF
-337 ANKNVLPGIECVA
+337 
-350 KKMREGKFYV
+350 
-360 VDTASNG
+360 
-367 LLDEIYQYAWDE
+367 
-379 STGLPLKENDVRHND
+379 
-394 RLDAIRYAI
+394 RYAVFNQHKKVDNQVLRNI
-403 YSRNKKGG
+403 Y
-411 FIPWN
+411 F

>member
-1 MRRQEKL
+1 M
-8 ALINLLTK
+8 
-16 KQIKVLQ
+16 LQ

-57 IKKLAEIEKEPHPQ
+57 IKKLAEQEKEPHPQ

-86 ISSLENQ
+86 ISSIENQ
-93 FGIVMK
+93 FGIVMN

-117 TGSVRGIGAIRGMT
+117 TGSVRGIGAIRGMN

-143 THEVFQEIVQRCS
+143 THEVFQEIIQRCS
-156 VGTARIICD
+156 VGSARIICD

-193 FTIDDNTFLSK
+193 FTIDDNTFLAK

-223 ILGQWVTGDGIV
+223 ILGQWVTGEGII

-241 ETMVI
+241 DTMLVNE
-246 PRDRVPD
+246 VPKN
-253 GLDYYVGIDWGYE
+253 LEYYCGVDWGFAE
-266 HPNPI
+266 GHENVI
-271 ILLGDDKDGN
+271 TVFGDDPDTDT
-281 TYVLEDYTQKHK
+281 TYLLDIYSSTGKYIDY
-293 FINYWIEIAQNLQT
+293 WVEIAQQIQEKYGYGIN
-307 RFGRNL
+307 FW
-313 IFYADSARPD
+313 ADSARPEYVSYFQQNGIQARNADKSVMDGVEYCSSRIKLDKFRVLQSCAKPFLDDVYQYVWDPVKGVPKKEHD
-323 NVNEFQSNGLNCIN
+323 NVMDSF
-337 ANKNVLPGIECVA
+337 
-350 KKMREGKFYV
+350 
-360 VDTASNG
+360 
-367 LLDEIYQYAWDE
+367 
-379 STGLPLKENDVRHND
+379 
-394 RLDAIRYAI
+394 RYAVFNQHKKVDNQVLRNI
-403 YSRNKKGG
+403 Y
-411 FIPWN
+411 F

>member
-1 MRRQEKL
+1 M
-8 ALINLLTK
+8 
-16 KQIKVLQ
+16 Q

-57 IKKLAEIEKEPHPQ
+57 IKKLAEREKEPHPQ

-86 ISSLENQ
+86 ISSIENQ
-93 FGIVMK
+93 FGIVMN

-107 LFGIDIVPAY
+107 LFGVDIVPAY

-156 VGTARIICD
+156 VGSARIICD

-193 FTIDDNTFLSK
+193 FTIDDNTFLPK

-223 ILGQWVTGDGIV
+223 ILGQWVTGEGIV
-235 YQDFNK
+235 YQDFDK
-241 ETMVI
+241 ETMLI
-246 PRDRVPD
+246 NETPKN
-253 GLDYYVGIDWGYE
+253 LDYYCGVDWGFAE
-266 HPNPI
+266 GHENVI
-271 ILLGDDKDGN
+271 TVFGDDPDTDM
-281 TYVLEDYTQKHK
+281 TYLLDIYSSTGKYIDY
-293 FINYWIEIAQNLQT
+293 WVDIAQQIQEKYGYGIN
-307 RFGRNL
+307 FW
-313 IFYADSARPD
+313 ADSARPEY
-323 NVNEFQSNGLNCIN
+323 VSYFQQNGIQARN
-337 ANKNVLPGIECVA
+337 ADKSVMDGVEYCSSRIKLDKFRVLKSCSKP
-350 KKMREGKFYV
+350 F
-360 VDTASNG
+360 
-367 LLDEIYQYAWDE
+367 LDDIYQYVWDPVK
-379 STGLPLKENDVRHND
+379 GVPKKEHDNVMDSF
-394 RLDAIRYAI
+394 RYAVFNQHKKVDNQVLRNI
-403 YSRNKKGG
+403 Y
-411 FIPWN
+411 F

>member
-1 MRRQEKL
+1 M
-8 ALINLLTK
+8 
-16 KQIKVLQ
+16 LQ

-57 IKKLAEIEKEPHPQ
+57 IKNLAEREKEPHPQ

-86 ISSLENQ
+86 ISSIENQ
-93 FGIVMK
+93 FGIVMN

-117 TGSVRGIGAIRGMT
+117 TGSVRGIGAIRGMN

-156 VGTARIICD
+156 VESARIICD

-204 DYVEALKAATP
+204 DYVETLKAATP

-223 ILGQWVTGDGIV
+223 ILGQWVTGEGIV
-235 YQDFNK
+235 YRDFDK
-241 ETMVI
+241 ETMLI
-246 PRDRVPD
+246 NEAPEN
-253 GLDYYVGIDWGYE
+253 LDYYCGIDWGFAE
-266 HPNPI
+266 GHENVI
-271 ILLGDDKDGN
+271 TVFGDDPDTDV
-281 TYVLEDYTQKHK
+281 TYLLDIYSSTGKYIDY
-293 FINYWIEIAQNLQT
+293 WVEIAQQIQEKYGYGIN
-307 RFGRNL
+307 FW
-313 IFYADSARPD
+313 ADSARPEY
-323 NVNEFQSNGLNCIN
+323 VSYFQQNGIQARN
-337 ANKNVLPGIECVA
+337 ADKSVMDGVEYCSSRIKLDKFRVLKSCSKP
-350 KKMREGKFYV
+350 F
-360 VDTASNG
+360 
-367 LLDEIYQYAWDE
+367 LDDIYQYVWDPVK
-379 STGLPLKENDVRHND
+379 GVPKKEHDNVMDSF
-394 RLDAIRYAI
+394 RYAVFNQHKKVDNQVLRNI
-403 YSRNKKGG
+403 Y
-411 FIPWN
+411 F